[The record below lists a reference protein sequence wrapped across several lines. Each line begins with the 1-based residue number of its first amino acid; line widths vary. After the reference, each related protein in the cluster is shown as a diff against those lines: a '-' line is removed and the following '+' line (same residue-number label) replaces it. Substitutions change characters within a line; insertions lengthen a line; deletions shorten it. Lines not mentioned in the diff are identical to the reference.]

1 MRATSSTRRSVPI
14 GAAVRFVPGFVM
26 ILTSLLLASERTA
39 RVESPVAIQQARF
52 DELPAAWGDLDTWS
66 RYVPA
71 TDETEVGIGL
81 KTAGADTTMLVA
93 FSARMKG
100 ASPSQAPSEVFVHAS
115 AGVNANAGNVRNKT
129 LKFVLASA
137 PAGAGGQRPV
147 RAANGPSAPVID
159 LSSRLGADN
168 ESPGARVNFATAKLA
183 PAEFLRIVKS
193 GQPTATVLGVDVAFR
208 PDQLRAL
215 RAFANRIFLRVP
227 ETR

>member
-1 MRATSSTRRSVPI
+1 
-14 GAAVRFVPGFVM
+14 M

-66 RYVPA
+66 RYVPS
-71 TDETEVGIGL
+71 TDETEVGVGL

-137 PAGAGGQRPV
+137 PAGAAGERPA
-147 RAANGPSAPVID
+147 RAANGPSAQVID
-159 LSSRLGADN
+159 VSSRLGADN
-168 ESPGARVNFATAKLA
+168 ESPGARVNFVTAKLA

-215 RAFANRIFLRVP
+215 RAFANQIFLKVP
-227 ETR
+227 ESK

>member
-1 MRATSSTRRSVPI
+1 MK
-14 GAAVRFVPGFVM
+14 FVPGFVM

-39 RVESPVAIQQARF
+39 RVESPVGIQQARF

-137 PAGAGGQRPV
+137 PAGAGGERSV

-159 LSSRLGADN
+159 VSSRLGADN
-168 ESPGARVNFATAKLA
+168 ETPGARVNFATATLA